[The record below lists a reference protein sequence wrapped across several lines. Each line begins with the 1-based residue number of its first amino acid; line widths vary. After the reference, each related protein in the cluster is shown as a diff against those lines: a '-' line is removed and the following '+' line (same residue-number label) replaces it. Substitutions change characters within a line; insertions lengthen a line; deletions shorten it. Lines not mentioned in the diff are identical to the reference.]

1 MHDGDAPGGAC
12 FLGNGACSRS
22 PIAPAHSPASPSPL
36 PLPPSALPAAERDWY
51 RSEAL
56 RLDAFCSSLKADVEY
71 LRDKVTALEEDR
83 GWLERQLK
91 ASKRNTALLGATGG
105 AAGQALDLTGDG
117 GAGSDAD
124 EEGVGGAGVA
134 HPSGAGPASD
144 AAAVAS
150 GRAGILATSFPGG
163 ASTAAKR
170 WGTGPKLR
178 KPTGPVSADPFA
190 RSGGGGGT
198 GASAPLHLTAAAASS
213 EAAATGLRAAGG
225 PAQPHRT
232 AAAEAATAAL
242 IRRLE
247 AQLANATRQLETYRT
262 RTSRLKAANTSLR
275 SSRGE
280 LETFFLQCVEDV
292 RKEVARRRV
301 RNVVSSTP
309 IAAAAGAMAMSS
321 GGGGHTAAAVESNL
335 ASSTGV
341 DTAVALARARQ
352 VSLAD
357 FTGEDRRAVVSRL
370 LQDEYVLQALHDVIF
385 AGAGGGEGAGD
396 GGHGSMPS
404 LPPYGGGEDAGVIDA
419 GSTGGE
425 EAAAGGGYAP
435 HRATAGASLQ
445 PGLQHYPGER

>member
-1 MHDGDAPGGAC
+1 
-12 FLGNGACSRS
+12 
-22 PIAPAHSPASPSPL
+22 
-36 PLPPSALPAAERDWY
+36 
-51 RSEAL
+51 
-56 RLDAFCSSLKADVEY
+56 V
-71 LRDKVTALEEDR
+71 
-83 GWLERQLK
+83 
-91 ASKRNTALLGATGG
+91 
-105 AAGQALDLTGDG
+105 
-117 GAGSDAD
+117 
-124 EEGVGGAGVA
+124 
-134 HPSGAGPASD
+134 
-144 AAAVAS
+144 
-150 GRAGILATSFPGG
+150 
-163 ASTAAKR
+163 
-170 WGTGPKLR
+170 
-178 KPTGPVSADPFA
+178 
-190 RSGGGGGT
+190 
-198 GASAPLHLTAAAASS
+198 
-213 EAAATGLRAAGG
+213 
-225 PAQPHRT
+225 QPQRT

-309 IAAAAGAMAMSS
+309 IAAAAGALAMSS

-357 FTGEDRRAVVSRL
+357 FTGGDRRAVVSRL

-385 AGAGGGEGAGD
+385 AGAGGGEGGGD
-396 GGHGSMPS
+396 GGGPGSMPS
-404 LPPYGGGEDAGVIDA
+404 LPPYGGGEDAGAGDA

-425 EAAAGGGYAP
+425 EAAAGGGGGYTP
-435 HRATAGASLQ
+435 HRATAGAALQ
-445 PGLQHYPGER
+445 PGLQHYPGGR